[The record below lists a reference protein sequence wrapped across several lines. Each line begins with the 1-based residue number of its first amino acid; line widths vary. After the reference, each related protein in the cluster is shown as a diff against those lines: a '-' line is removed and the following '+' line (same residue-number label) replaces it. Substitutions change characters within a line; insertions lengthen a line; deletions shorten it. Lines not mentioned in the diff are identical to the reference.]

1 MKKSTGWLLVSAATG
16 LVGAAFYALY
26 STSRFS
32 TEQVRYQ
39 LLRSEGPFEI
49 RDYPDLMAARTAMD
63 SAEEEGD
70 DAFYRLFQFIGGGNV
85 RNETIPMTSPVLL
98 HDDNMSFLLP
108 PSLDTSPPDA
118 TVERVFL
125 EKRPAARF
133 ATYRYSGSGNELDQA
148 RAIDRLTAWTESQGL
163 PTTGTPIIAT
173 YDSPF
178 IPGFL
183 KRNEILLQLGG

>member
-1 MKKSTGWLLVSAATG
+1 MKKPFGWLLVSTAAG
-16 LVGAAFYALY
+16 LIGAALYTLY

-32 TEQVRYQ
+32 TEQARYQ

-63 SAEEEGD
+63 SADEDD

-85 RNETIPMTSPVLL
+85 RNQTIPMSSPVLIQ
-98 HDDNMSFLLP
+98 DGSMSFLLP
-108 PSLDTSPPDA
+108 PTLETSPPDA
-118 TVERVFL
+118 TIEHVFL

-133 ATYRYSGSGNELDQA
+133 VAYRYSGSATELDQA
-148 RAIDRLTAWTESQGL
+148 RAIDRLTEWSLAQGL
-163 PTTGTPIIAT
+163 ATTGSPIIAT

-178 IPGFL
+178 IPGPL
-183 KRNEILLQLGG
+183 KRNEILLQLTA

>member
-16 LVGAAFYALY
+16 LVGAAFYTLY

-32 TEQVRYQ
+32 TEQVRYT

-49 RDYPDLMAARTAMD
+49 RDYPDLMAARTTMD
-63 SAEEEGD
+63 AGADEDD

-85 RNETIPMTSPVLL
+85 SNEAIPMTSPVLMQ
-98 HDDNMSFLLP
+98 DNSMSFLLP
-108 PSLDTSPPDA
+108 ASIHASPPDA
-118 TVERVFL
+118 TVEQVFL
-125 EKRPAARF
+125 EKRSAARY
-133 ATYRYSGSGNELDQA
+133 AAYRYSGNASELEQA
-148 RAIDRLTAWTESQGL
+148 KAIDQLTTWTEDQGL
-163 PTTGTPIIAT
+163 RTNGSPIVAT

-183 KRNEILLQLGG
+183 KRNEILLEVID